1 VRRILLFLSVVVLA
15 AAAYGVFTVRQSFP
29 LTDGELAVPGLD
41 DRVEVIRDDLGVP
54 HIYANTEHDLFFT
67 QGYTHAQDRFWQ
79 MDFWRHIGSG
89 RLAELFG
96 ASQVETDMFLR
107 SLGFA
112 ALAEEEWQR
121 MEPTS
126 WEVLQAYTDGVN
138 AYLEGRSGAS
148 VSLEYAVLSLQN
160 STYEIEPWTPIDT
173 LMWPKV
179 MAWDLAGNMGAEISR
194 AVLGVELSP
203 DEVERLFPPMPE
215 GRPVIVE
222 SGQEMEVEDVVRPD
236 LSEETV
242 PALLAARAGF
252 DRVMEVT
259 GGGFEGIGS
268 NNWAVGGAMTASGL
282 PILANDTHLANQMPS
297 IWYGIGLH
305 CVEVSESCRY
315 SMVGFSFAGTPGV
328 VIGHNGYAAWGVTNQ
343 AADTQDLFIER
354 VNPDNSRQYEV
365 EGDWVDFDVRTEIL
379 RVAGGEDVTYDV
391 LMSRHGPVISGTYLD
406 REAFVGSS
414 TVETSERHVVALSW
428 RALEPS
434 SIFDAFLGINLAS
447 SYEEFAA
454 AVELWDI
461 APQNLVYADVD
472 GNVAYFATGELPM
485 RATGDG
491 RYPVPGWTSEY
502 DWTGYVTPDQMPR
515 MLNPPQGY
523 IQSANQAVL
532 RPGQL
537 PLIGTDSS
545 HGFRASRIVDLVTAT
560 DTHDVATS
568 QLMQMDGRDGGA
580 EILVPYLLAV
590 DGRDDPVL
598 SRVQERLTGW
608 SSGANAFQADPRS
621 AGAAL
626 YMATWRQVLVNT
638 FHDQLPEDYWP
649 EGGSR
654 WFEVMRQ
661 LLELPDD
668 IWWDD
673 TTTPEAE
680 TRDQILAKSMRDAHE
695 ELTKL
700 LGDDDSSWSWGE
712 LHIARFENQS
722 LGQSGIGVIDWLFNR
737 TAPARVG
744 GSQSVLN
751 AVGWDTA
758 SSYEVDWVP
767 SQRMVVDLADLDS
780 STFVH
785 TTGQSGHAFHQHYD
799 SMIEM
804 WVDGEHGPMPWTRPA
819 VEAAAA
825 DILTLAPPGR

>member
-1 VRRILLFLSVVVLA
+1 
-15 AAAYGVFTVRQSFP
+15 
-29 LTDGELAVPGLD
+29 
-41 DRVEVIRDDLGVP
+41 
-54 HIYANTEHDLFFT
+54 
-67 QGYTHAQDRFWQ
+67 
-79 MDFWRHIGSG
+79 
-89 RLAELFG
+89 
-96 ASQVETDMFLR
+96 
-107 SLGFA
+107 
-112 ALAEEEWQR
+112 
-121 MEPTS
+121 
-126 WEVLQAYTDGVN
+126 
-138 AYLEGRSGAS
+138 
-148 VSLEYAVLSLQN
+148 
-160 STYEIEPWTPIDT
+160 
-173 LMWPKV
+173 
-179 MAWDLAGNMGAEISR
+179 
-194 AVLGVELSP
+194 
-203 DEVERLFPPMPE
+203 
-215 GRPVIVE
+215 
-222 SGQEMEVEDVVRPD
+222 
-236 LSEETV
+236 
-242 PALLAARAGF
+242 
-252 DRVMEVT
+252 
-259 GGGFEGIGS
+259 
-268 NNWAVGGAMTASGL
+268 
-282 PILANDTHLANQMPS
+282 
-297 IWYGIGLH
+297 
-305 CVEVSESCRY
+305 
-315 SMVGFSFAGTPGV
+315 
-328 VIGHNGYAAWGVTNQ
+328 
-343 AADTQDLFIER
+343 
-354 VNPDNSRQYEV
+354 
-365 EGDWVDFDVRTEIL
+365 
-379 RVAGGEDVTYDV
+379 
-391 LMSRHGPVISGTYLD
+391 
-406 REAFVGSS
+406 
-414 TVETSERHVVALSW
+414 
-428 RALEPS
+428 
-434 SIFDAFLGINLAS
+434 
-447 SYEEFAA
+447 
-454 AVELWDI
+454 
-461 APQNLVYADVD
+461 
-472 GNVAYFATGELPM
+472 M

-532 RPGQL
+532 RPGQS

-560 DTHDVATS
+560 DTHDVVTS
-568 QLMQMDGRDGGA
+568 QLMQMDGRDAGA

-590 DGRDDPVL
+590 DGGDDPML
-598 SRVQERLTGW
+598 NRVQERLTGW

-661 LLELPDD
+661 LLERPDD

-673 TTTPEAE
+673 TTTPGAE

-695 ELTKL
+695 ELTEL
-700 LGDDDSSWSWGE
+700 LGDDDSSWTWGE

-722 LGQSGIGVIDWLFNR
+722 LGQSGIGVIEWLFNR

-804 WVDGEHGPMPWTRPA
+804 WVDGDHGPMPWTRQA
-819 VEAAAA
+819 VEATAA